1 MSEAS
6 LKTSEPEST
15 RVPSPVRRSLW
26 PSLSAPAGAIVCA
39 LTASACAA
47 LGSVPPAAP
56 EPEPASAPDEWDH
69 ENPPP
74 APGIKW
80 TSEEDFAVRVV
91 SGSITCTGSLVAA
104 DRVLTAHHC
113 VAARAQNGDILPQ
126 DVEPSSIRIELGGDG
141 LPWGELVVRAIVA
154 PTCGYSGGEGDLA
167 ILVLKRPLRGVPP
180 RQVELDGAP
189 TKGQAVVPIGF
200 GRCADASDG
209 TYRKRRPVS
218 QVNRVFEGR
227 VELQAAICP
236 GDSGGPALDE
246 GTGKIVGVVSRSVM
260 DNHEATPGLTEL
272 ARVDAFRA
280 VFATAAQ
287 VASGTSLAELPP
299 IGCHN

>member
-15 RVPSPVRRSLW
+15 RVTSSVRRSLW
-26 PSLSAPAGAIVCA
+26 PTLSAHAAAFACA
-39 LTASACAA
+39 LASNGCAT
-47 LGSVPPAAP
+47 LGSFPPAEP
-56 EPEPASAPDEWDH
+56 EPEPASAADEWDR

-74 APGIKW
+74 APGIMW
-80 TSEEDFAVRVV
+80 TSDEDFAVRVISEGV
-91 SGSITCTGSLVAA
+91 TCTGSLVAD

-113 VAARAQNGDILPQ
+113 VAARDKHGDILPKNV
-126 DVEPSSIRIELGGDG
+126 DASAIRVELGGDG
-141 LPWGELVVRAIVA
+141 LPWGELSVRAIVA
-154 PTCGYSGGEGDLA
+154 PTCGHAGGDGDIA

-180 RQVELDGAP
+180 RQVELDGPP

-209 TYRKRRPVS
+209 TFRKRRPVS
-218 QVNRVFEGR
+218 TVNRVLEGR

-260 DNHEATPGLTEL
+260 DNSEATLGLTEL
-272 ARVDAFRA
+272 ARVDAFRE
-280 VFATAAQ
+280 VFASAAQ

-299 IGCHN
+299 IGCRN